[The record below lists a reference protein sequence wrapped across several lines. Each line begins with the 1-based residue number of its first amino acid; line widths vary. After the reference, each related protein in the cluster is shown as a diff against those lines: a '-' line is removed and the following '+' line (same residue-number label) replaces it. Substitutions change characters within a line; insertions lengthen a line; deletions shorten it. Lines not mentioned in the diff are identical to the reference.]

1 MTMRRP
7 REEELTQEVR
17 ELTDLLRNDASFAD
31 LRTALGAKGLSA
43 AETILAGLIVG
54 EDESQYGVFVTAN
67 QECVRFE
74 SAPNGWLT
82 RWELIDHP
90 AALTAD
96 FPAVSVGIA
105 MKRGGDIA

>member
-7 REEELTQEVR
+7 REEELKQEVR
-17 ELTDLLRNDASFAD
+17 ELTDLLRNAASFAD
-31 LRTALGAKGLSA
+31 LRAALAAKGLSA

-54 EDESQYGVFVTAN
+54 ENESQYGVFVTAN

-96 FPAVSVGIA
+96 RKSPPQAAGFEP
-105 MKRGGDIA
+105 RR